1 MKKEKIHLAI
11 VDDENLFLQGILLL
25 LNNVAH
31 LQIDITAS
39 NGQEFLSMLQ
49 EMEKTELP
57 DIAIVD
63 IQMQPMDGFELVELL
78 KNNYP
83 DLKIIVLSSH
93 YKSNVVGHMIK
104 LGVSAFVPKASEKK
118 QLVRTIESVYEY
130 GVFFT
135 QEDHQL
141 LISHMNSKPNK
152 PTFSFNETLSDR
164 EIDVL
169 KLICKE
175 LTNQEIADQL
185 FLSKRTVEGHRQR
198 ILEKVGAKNTV
209 GLIVYAIAMG
219 IHPLPPL

>member
-1 MKKEKIHLAI
+1 MKREAIHIAI
-11 VDDENLFLQGILLL
+11 VDDENLVLEGISILLS
-25 LNNVAH
+25 NVSH
-31 LQIDITAS
+31 IQVDRTAK

-49 EMEKTELP
+49 EIEETELP

-78 KNNYP
+78 KSNYP
-83 DLKIIVLSSH
+83 EIKIIILSSH
-93 YKSNVVGHMIK
+93 YKANVVGHMIK
-104 LGVSAFVPKASEKK
+104 LGVSAFIPKASEKA
-118 QLVRTIESVYEY
+118 QLVKTIESVYEY

-135 QEDHQL
+135 QEDQQM
-141 LISHMNSKPNK
+141 LISHMNSKSKK
-152 PTFSFNETLSDR
+152 PTFTFNDTLSAR

-198 ILEKVGAKNTV
+198 ILEKVGARNTV

-219 IHPLPPL
+219 IHPLPQF